1 MIRPPTAS
9 AAQRKRRQRLGVGL
23 AAFGLVAVSVGLW
36 LAPGLAAPPGGQ
48 EREFVIE
55 ARQFA
60 FSPARIYV
68 NQGDHVTLR
77 VRSMDITHGLYLDAY
92 GISVKV
98 PPMEE
103 GVVRF
108 TADRPGKLRYR
119 CSVICGPL
127 HPFMVG
133 EIVVQPNRP
142 FSIAG
147 VLAAFVGFGGLAYA
161 WWRKGA

>member
-1 MIRPPTAS
+1 MAGPGVATPPRTRRKAVLVG
-9 AAQRKRRQRLGVGL
+9 AALALAAAGVGL
-23 AAFGLVAVSVGLW
+23 GLGQ
-36 LAPGLAAPPGGQ
+36 GLAAPPGGQ
-48 EREFVIE
+48 EREFIIE

-60 FSPARIYV
+60 FNPARIYV
-68 NQGDHVTLR
+68 NLGDSVTLR

-92 GISVKV
+92 GIGVQV

-108 TADRPGKLRYR
+108 VADRPGKLRYR

-133 EIVVQPNRP
+133 EIVVRPNRP
-142 FSIAG
+142 LSIAG
-147 VLAAFVGFGGLAYA
+147 VLAVFAGFGGLAYA